1 MIKRILTYGLIFCW
15 TLLGFGQEDV
25 IVSHSRFMQKV
36 NPSAFGMNSMNKT
49 GVLYNSLGLVG
60 NTTIESKYFFG
71 ALSFDLDNFSLGV
84 DIYSLTMDN
93 VGMTYTKPSLS
104 YIYKIQLDNELY
116 FLPSVS
122 LGFGSNQLDNSKL
135 IFEDQLSL
143 VSGYLQT
150 ESQDPLS
157 TIIGNANY
165 LDLGASFIIHSSNF
179 LIGGSIKHLNQPIIS
194 YNNEDTNV
202 KLPIRY
208 SIQGGYEF
216 DVNPYDRTVL
226 PRYSTILAFFNASKK
241 GDNLDFYLSQ
251 EAQLGQF
258 SIGLNQQFRKTQNFG
273 FTNIGISVALAYEN
287 FEFGALYN
295 FPFQNPLKTAIYSPS
310 TIEVFLTFD
319 FSPYLRNR
327 RGDYRRI
334 SIDNYY

>member
-1 MIKRILTYGLIFCW
+1 MTKRILTYGLIFYCAF
-15 TLLGFGQEDV
+15 LGFSQEDI

-60 NTTIESKYFFG
+60 NTKVESKYFFG
-71 ALSFDLDNFSLGV
+71 ALSFDRDNFSLGV
-84 DIYSLTMDN
+84 DVYSLTMDN
-93 VGMTYTKPSLS
+93 VGMTYNKPSLN
-104 YIYKIQLDNELY
+104 YVYKIQLDNELY

-150 ESQDPLS
+150 ESQDPLAS
-157 TIIGNANY
+157 NIGNANY

-216 DVNPYDRTVL
+216 HVNPYDRTVL

-273 FTNIGISVALAYEN
+273 FTNIGMSVALAYEN